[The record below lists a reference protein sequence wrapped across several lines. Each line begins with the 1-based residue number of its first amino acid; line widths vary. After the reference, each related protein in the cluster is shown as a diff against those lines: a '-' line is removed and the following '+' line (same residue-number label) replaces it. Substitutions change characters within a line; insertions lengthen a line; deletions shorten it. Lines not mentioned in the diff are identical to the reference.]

1 MVSINLLRGQR
12 HDDRLARRRAKSELF
27 AAFCVLGSVCAFWGW
42 IAVDGNYA
50 TQRLEREMHAKQSR
64 VALLQETQQEV
75 LALEEQRQ
83 AMIAEQERVKAL
95 TSELDSPV
103 HLLATISR
111 VIDPLDVWLLHLQ
124 AKDEKVTLSG
134 VARSLQDVLKLAK
147 DFEENERL
155 GPVDVRDAGPY
166 VQQPDLFQFS
176 MNVLMEPRDHGR
188 TNS

>member
-12 HDDRLARRRAKSELF
+12 HDDRLVRRRAKLELF
-27 AAFCVLGSVCAFWGW
+27 SWVCVLASVCAFWGW
-42 IAVDGNYA
+42 VAVDGNHA
-50 TQRLEREMHAKQSR
+50 TQRLEQEMQAKQSR
-64 VALLQETQQEV
+64 VALLQKTQQKV

-83 AMIAEQERVKAL
+83 AMVAEQERVKAL
-95 TSELDSPV
+95 TSELNSPIY
-103 HLLATISR
+103 LLATISR

-147 DFEENERL
+147 DFEKRL
-155 GPVDVRDAGPY
+155 GPVDVLDAGPH

-176 MNVLMEPRDHGR
+176 INVLMEPRDHGR

>member
-12 HDDRLARRRAKSELF
+12 HDDRLVRRRAKSELF
-27 AAFCVLGSVCAFWGW
+27 AGFCVLASVCAFWGW
-42 IAVDGNYA
+42 IAIDVNQV
-50 TQRLEREMHAKQSR
+50 TQRLEREMQAKQSR

-75 LALEEQRQ
+75 LALEERRQ
-83 AMIAEQERVKAL
+83 AMVAEQARVKAL

-103 HLLATISR
+103 HLLSVISR

-147 DFEENERL
+147 DFEKNERL
-155 GPVDVRDAGPY
+155 GPVGVLDAGPH

-176 MNVLMEPRDHGR
+176 INVLMGPRDHGR